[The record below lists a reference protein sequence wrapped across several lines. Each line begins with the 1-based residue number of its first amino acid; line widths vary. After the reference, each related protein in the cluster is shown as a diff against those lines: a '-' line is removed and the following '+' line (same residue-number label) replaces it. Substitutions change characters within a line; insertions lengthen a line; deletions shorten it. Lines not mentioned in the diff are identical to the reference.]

1 MLDNTENEKELIK
14 IEKVCDS
21 PKDKS
26 RITLEYEFNP
36 IIDLLGKGGFGEV
49 YKVKLKK
56 NLIKKN
62 YAIKV
67 FNKNNLSKD
76 IERSLRVLNEIKI
89 HRSLNHEYICKYEHS
104 FEDRKNVYILMEFCG
119 NGNLSSLLKTRYR
132 LEEIEIRFYMFQ
144 VLIVLKYLR
153 KQKIIH
159 RDLTLGNIFLK
170 DYKTIKLGDFGFS
183 LRENEYDEKSGVI
196 CGTPGYY
203 TPESNNCKYNY
214 KTDIFDFGV
223 CIYYLF
229 GGRLPLQ
236 TSQESYDLFL
246 SGDLKF
252 DKNLKM
258 SEEALD
264 LLTNTINIENKRL
277 DLDKIFE
284 HPFFKKGKGLS
295 RETFPDYN
303 DKDYKNKIFKLSQ
316 ELGIKPI
323 NRKIKS
329 NIEKDINKK
338 NTHQKRNRNNIPS
351 YTSSSLSSSHEKSNS
366 YSSSF
371 DDGSKSLNKISVENN
386 VKNINPPEKGLGGKN
401 VEMFEDNM
409 RKSFKNISSPNIQV
423 EEDFKKSINFNKTIK
438 VEPFMKK
445 VYDNNYRYYYF
456 FYKNQKKLN
465 GKDIFYIRKVY
476 DNLRGY
482 CGLGYKLN
490 NKNIGILFNDNSQMT
505 KINNNIEYI
514 FYHQEDKV
522 NAKIIHIVIN
532 LPPKDIS
539 LGIENKIK
547 LFRQIIEE
555 FNKNKKKKMK
565 FSPKNN
571 IYSTKKYNI
580 EDDIYLIKYKKKH
593 KAYFFVFSNG
603 KIQVRFFDGVN
614 IIFSFFPKGII
625 YISNDNKKTISIFPL
640 NHHQNLNEIECEDPI
655 INSKISYALNELKK

>member
-1 MLDNTENEKELIK
+1 MLDYTENEKQLIK

-36 IIDLLGKGGFGEV
+36 IVDLLGRGGFGEV

-56 NLIKKN
+56 NLIQKN

-67 FNKNNLSKD
+67 FNKSNLSKD

-104 FEDRKNVYILMEFCG
+104 FEDRKNVYILMEYCG

-170 DYKTIKLGDFGFS
+170 DYKTIKIGDFGFS

-295 RETFPDYN
+295 RDSFPEHN
-303 DKDYKNKIFKLSQ
+303 DKDYKIKIFKLSQ

-323 NRKIKS
+323 NRKAKS
-329 NIEKDINKK
+329 DIEKDINKK
-338 NTHQKRNRNNIPS
+338 STYKKKIRNNIPS
-351 YTSSSLSSSHEKSNS
+351 YTSSFSSSSHEKSHS
-366 YSSSF
+366 YSSSL
-371 DDGSKSLNKISVENN
+371 DDGSKSSSKISVENN
-386 VKNINPPEKGLGGKN
+386 VKNINPPEKGLGEKN
-401 VEMFEDNM
+401 VDMFEDNM
-409 RKSFKNISSPNIQV
+409 RNSFKNISSPNIQI
-423 EEDFKKSINFNKTIK
+423 EEDFKKCINFNKAIE

-456 FYKNQKKLN
+456 FYKNQKKLS
-465 GKDIFYIRKVY
+465 GKDIIYIRKVY

-565 FSPKNN
+565 FSPENN
-571 IYSTKKYNI
+571 TYGTKKYNI

-614 IIFSFFPKGII
+614 IIFSFFPKGVI

-640 NHHQNLNEIECEDPI
+640 NHHQSLNEIECEDPI
-655 INSKISYALNELKK
+655 INSKLAYAINEIKK

>member
-338 NTHQKRNRNNIPS
+338 NTHKKRNRNNIPS
-351 YTSSSLSSSHEKSNS
+351 YTSSSSSSSHEKSNS

>member
-14 IEKVCDS
+14 IEKIFDS

-36 IIDLLGKGGFGEV
+36 IIDLLGRGGFGEV

-56 NLIKKN
+56 NSIQKN
-62 YAIKV
+62 YAIKI
-67 FNKNNLSKD
+67 FNKSNLSKD

-104 FEDRKNVYILMEFCG
+104 FEDRKSVYILMEYCG
-119 NGNLSSLLKTRYR
+119 SGNLSSLLKIRYR

-144 VLIVLKYLR
+144 VLIVLQYLR

-170 DYKTIKLGDFGFS
+170 DYKTIKIGDFGFS

-264 LLTNTINIENKRL
+264 LLTNTINLENKRL
-277 DLDKIFE
+277 DLDKIFK

-323 NRKIKS
+323 NWKTKS
-329 NIEKDINKK
+329 DIERDINKK
-338 NTHQKRNRNNIPS
+338 NTI
-351 YTSSSLSSSHEKSNS
+351 
-366 YSSSF
+366 
-371 DDGSKSLNKISVENN
+371 
-386 VKNINPPEKGLGGKN
+386 
-401 VEMFEDNM
+401 
-409 RKSFKNISSPNIQV
+409 
-423 EEDFKKSINFNKTIK
+423 
-438 VEPFMKK
+438 
-445 VYDNNYRYYYF
+445 
-456 FYKNQKKLN
+456 
-465 GKDIFYIRKVY
+465 
-476 DNLRGY
+476 
-482 CGLGYKLN
+482 
-490 NKNIGILFNDNSQMT
+490 
-505 KINNNIEYI
+505 
-514 FYHQEDKV
+514 
-522 NAKIIHIVIN
+522 
-532 LPPKDIS
+532 
-539 LGIENKIK
+539 
-547 LFRQIIEE
+547 
-555 FNKNKKKKMK
+555 
-565 FSPKNN
+565 
-571 IYSTKKYNI
+571 
-580 EDDIYLIKYKKKH
+580 
-593 KAYFFVFSNG
+593 
-603 KIQVRFFDGVN
+603 
-614 IIFSFFPKGII
+614 
-625 YISNDNKKTISIFPL
+625 
-640 NHHQNLNEIECEDPI
+640 
-655 INSKISYALNELKK
+655 